1 MGEAAVNYPKEVGPV
16 SVGGVGATGPSA
28 VGLITNVLRE
38 HARGGTLFEDKKGL
52 FYRCKCG
59 EPTYVETGAPGFAEH
74 VAAAV
79 DAALGGLTREA
90 ERRRVCVCRHPK
102 VDHDMYAAQKGC
114 LANSGSHKSC
124 PCTDFKPWHRSRWV
138 SSYSEDEQ

>member
-1 MGEAAVNYPKEVGPV
+1 MT
-16 SVGGVGATGPSA
+16 GGA

-38 HARGGTLFEDKKGL
+38 HARGGILFEDKKGL

-79 DAALGGLTREA
+79 DAALGGLTREVSQA
-90 ERRRVCVCRHPK
+90 TRQCSYP
-102 VDHDMYAAQKGC
+102 G
-114 LANSGSHKSC
+114 GGG
-124 PCTDFKPWHRSRWV
+124 PCEGKNHGRWV
-138 SSYSEDEQ
+138 SGWTTEEAS